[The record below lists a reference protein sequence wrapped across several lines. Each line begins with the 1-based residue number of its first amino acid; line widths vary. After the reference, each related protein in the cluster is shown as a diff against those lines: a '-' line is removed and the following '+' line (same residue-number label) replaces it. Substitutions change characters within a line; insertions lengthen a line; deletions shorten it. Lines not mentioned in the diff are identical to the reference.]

1 MDMEILLR
9 DVENTELFYPF
20 LTKPGYFESKQ
31 QQLIL
36 NVDQEFKGWR
46 MQFIWSITVGTDS
59 FEPPISYWNLVHKT
73 SRRTQDFSRIG
84 GT

>member
-1 MDMEILLR
+1 MISREREEKYFLGMDMEILLR

-36 NVDQEFKGWR
+36 NVDQEFKG
-46 MQFIWSITVGTDS
+46 
-59 FEPPISYWNLVHKT
+59 
-73 SRRTQDFSRIG
+73 
-84 GT
+84 